1 MTVRRTG
8 EHSSSQ
14 LSASVITKPI
24 RVLVYGRA
32 DRVYYMRCTCRSV
45 GLTRDWSSCR
55 AVPRQRVQSVI
66 TSVRPSVRH
75 SASRLMTT
83 ERVRYMTNARTCLAP
98 SMPPSPTA
106 APQSRAVSIT
116 ASPLELSQQL
126 DARPSDHARIVHRKP
141 LERHCCP

>member
-45 GLTRDWSSCR
+45 GLTRDWPSCR

-66 TSVRPSVRH
+66 TSVRPSLSE
-75 SASRLMTT
+75 SADDNRESAIYDECAHLSGPVNAPVAHRGSAISRRFHHCIAAGIKPTI
-83 ERVRYMTNARTCLAP
+83 RRP
-98 SMPPSPTA
+98 S
-106 APQSRAVSIT
+106 
-116 ASPLELSQQL
+116 
-126 DARPSDHARIVHRKP
+126 ARPSDHARIVHRRP